1 MSFLSTTLTGYSF
14 LRFLLITK
22 LYFIEKSCAGV
33 YSLSALKDTLDFVSF
48 REQFFVRTFADFEI
62 KKVVVVIS
70 YWF

>member
-1 MSFLSTTLTGYSF
+1 M
-14 LRFLLITK
+14 TK

-48 REQFFVRTFADFEI
+48 REQFFVPTFADFEI